1 VEVEMALKFKVFL
14 HSYLGF
20 NSNST
25 LFYGEKD
32 AVLIDASQILS
43 DSYRMV
49 AEVLPMRRRLTHIY
63 VSHFHPDH
71 HFGLIVLKTAFP
83 DAKIVALP
91 QSVYDIVYTSS
102 DKVDLWAIDRFGPGE
117 IPLTTTIPMPLAEP
131 RLELERE
138 EIQFSGD
145 WEGDSIN
152 NSAVWVPS
160 IKVICATDIAFHD
173 CHLWP
178 IESNVERR
186 IKWRK
191 DITRLKEFDP
201 RIIIPGHCDTEKIQL
216 MEEVQE
222 DTSRT
227 YTECVDWS
235 IRYLEDYDEVYS
247 GSNSAIDLVE
257 GMFKRYP
264 DVKAEDF
271 AIHWQAR
278 LLYPHSSPDWLTP
291 LPGKPGEIFLNPSG
305 GYDGDPPRE

>member
-1 VEVEMALKFKVFL
+1 MLKFRVFL

-32 AVLIDASQILS
+32 AVLIDASQVLS

-49 AEVLPMRRRLTHIY
+49 SEILPMRKRLTHIY

-71 HFGLIVLKTAFP
+71 HFGLAVLKYAFP

-91 QSVYDIVYTSS
+91 SVVKDIVFTSN

-117 IPLTTTIPMPLAEP
+117 IPTATTIPMPMGEP
-131 RLELERE
+131 VLELEGE
-138 EIQFSGD
+138 EIRFSDG

-160 IKVICATDIAFHD
+160 IKVACATDIAFHD
-173 CHLWP
+173 CHIWP
-178 IESNVERR
+178 IESNVARR
-186 IKWRK
+186 ITWRK
-191 DITRLKEFDP
+191 DIARLREFDA
-201 RIIIPGHCDTEKIQL
+201 RIIIPGHCDEEKLRI

-222 DTSRT
+222 DASRT
-227 YTECVDWS
+227 YTDCVDWS
-235 IRYLEDYDEVYS
+235 IRYLEDYEEVY
-247 GSNSAIDLVE
+247 GSAKSATGLVE
-257 GMFKRYP
+257 AVYKRYP
-264 DVKAEDF
+264 DMKAEDF
-271 AIHWQAR
+271 AIQWQAR
-278 LLYPHSSPDWLTP
+278 LLYPHSSPDWMLP
-291 LPGKPGEIFLNPSG
+291 LPGEPGKIFLNPSG